1 MTSKQNWICSVC
13 GQTFTRNTSGKRHNL
28 NLHSGI
34 SQIVNSTE
42 YYVGRINGKY
52 LPPSNSPSSYR
63 RKKSFQTNYLDV
75 QDKQQQQ
82 QQQQPNNPY
91 TLISN
96 LSNIKNN
103 NFYDVYNNTL
113 TESKSEFSFNNFFFD
128 NASQIDSIIEEF
140 QYKLQP
146 YLKKEEINQFIK
158 SMIIFPLSSY
168 INSKEKLFLYKKQL
182 DNLLGFIRI
191 WRTI

>member
-1 MTSKQNWICSVC
+1 VC

-28 NLHSGI
+28 NLHSGL

-52 LPPSNSPSSYR
+52 TPPSNSPSSFR
-63 RKKSFQTNYLDV
+63 RKKSFETRILDV

-91 TLISN
+91 TLIPN

-103 NFYDVYNNTL
+103 NFYDVYNNTI
-113 TESKSEFSFNNFFFD
+113 TNSKDEFSFNNFFFD
-128 NASQIDSIIEEF
+128 NAADIYSIIEEY

-146 YLKKEEINQFIK
+146 YLYKEEINQFIK
-158 SMIIFPLSSY
+158 NFIIIPLISY
-168 INSKEKLFLYKKQL
+168 INTKEKFLLYKKQL
-182 DNLLGFIRI
+182 DNVCGFIRI
-191 WRTI
+191 CKYMT

>member
-1 MTSKQNWICSVC
+1 MFSMWTDIYKQYQW
-13 GQTFTRNTSGKRHNL
+13 QRHNL

-52 LPPSNSPSSYR
+52 LPPSNSPSSFR
-63 RKKSFQTNYLDV
+63 RKKSFQTNYLQV
-75 QDKQQQQ
+75 QDK

-91 TLISN
+91 TLIPN

-128 NASQIDSIIEEF
+128 NAAEIYSIIEEF

-146 YLKKEEINQFIK
+146 YLNKEEISQFINNL
-158 SMIIFPLSSY
+158 IIFHLFSY
-168 INSKEKLFLYKKQL
+168 KNTKEKLYL
-182 DNLLGFIRI
+182 
-191 WRTI
+191 

>member
-1 MTSKQNWICSVC
+1 MTSKQNWICSQC

-52 LPPSNSPSSYR
+52 PPPSNSPSSFR
-63 RKKSFQTNYLDV
+63 RKKSFENNFLDV
-75 QDKQQQQ
+75 QDKQKQQQ
-82 QQQQPNNPY
+82 QNNPY

-96 LSNIKNN
+96 LSNNIKNN
-103 NFYDVYNNTL
+103 KFYDVYNNTL
-113 TESKSEFSFNNFFFD
+113 TESKGKFSFNNFFFD
-128 NASQIDSIIEEF
+128 NAAEIYSIIEEF

-146 YLKKEEINQFIK
+146 YLNKDETNQFIK
-158 SMIIFPLSSY
+158 NLIIFPLFSY
-168 INSKEKLFLYKKQL
+168 INTKEKLYLYKKQL
-182 DNLLGFIRI
+182 DNLCGVIKICKFII
-191 WRTI
+191 